1 MHIHS
6 WPASILR
13 VGRTGGA
20 FSPPCRHASS
30 ITSSLPPPPYPH
42 LSSPSLFPSSD
53 PILGRRR
60 RGGEGTT
67 LESGCLL
74 PSFLLSSP
82 SRGDQRADDPPK
94 EDEEAA
100 KAARDIPPPP
110 SPFSLSGLLL
120 RHSQLEPFSSTLSTM
135 AAATISSA
143 PPSLVPKKGK
153 EGGGLGGIGKGEDS
167 LPLHTTARPSRANDC
182 YGCVLT

>member
-1 MHIHS
+1 MMLSLCLCRVLVLAPFNSSPVCTLQSGMHIHS

-13 VGRTGGA
+13 VGRADGRGL
-20 FSPPCRHASS
+20 FSSS
-30 ITSSLPPPPYPH
+30 QTRILHHIFLPPPPYPH

-100 KAARDIPPPP
+100 KAARDIPP
-110 SPFSLSGLLL
+110 SSLS
-120 RHSQLEPFSSTLSTM
+120 P
-135 AAATISSA
+135 
-143 PPSLVPKKGK
+143 
-153 EGGGLGGIGKGEDS
+153 
-167 LPLHTTARPSRANDC
+167 LPLGPPPPP
-182 YGCVLT
+182 